1 MSVLTRG
8 ANPLAASPQRS
19 VRPIRASG
27 AGAGW
32 WARMADDREM
42 VGVKLVL
49 LTVVVIL
56 ALVWEVPGW
65 AP

>member
-1 MSVLTRG
+1 
-8 ANPLAASPQRS
+8 
-19 VRPIRASG
+19 
-27 AGAGW
+27 
-32 WARMADDREM
+32 MADDREM